1 MQDDTNIVQD
11 DEPLVLLDPHQA
23 NSTPNRPFQKGE
35 LYPSIASVKTLLPS
49 QVIQ

>member
-23 NSTPNRPFQKGE
+23 SSTPNRPFQKGE
-35 LYPSIASVKTLLPS
+35 LYYTLQLL
-49 QVIQ
+49 VLKLYCHHR